1 MQNPHPCSAAFQQL
15 YGHALDPMWLMV
27 NQELIDCNEAAV
39 NVLGYRAKAELLP
52 TSVDA
57 ISPAEQ
63 ADGRSSGLRLAQFIE
78 RVTLEKPQRFEWLC
92 HCAEG
97 KPIWVEATLAR
108 FHHELADESVLT
120 LQWRDITA
128 SRKAEEKMQ
137 FESMHDALTG
147 LPNRRS
153 LEQEL
158 IHAIKRAEM
167 NGRALAIGMIDLD
180 GFKSVNDDLGH
191 DAGDNLLKAYA
202 GRMQRRMRRHDF
214 LARLGGDEFVLLLNN
229 LDPEDT
235 LSELEVITERLK
247 ECTSQTFQPIIGK
260 RIGIGMSMGVSLF
273 PKDGED
279 ADGLL
284 RLADHALLAIKAI
297 KLERTQWWALADA
310 ISDPESEQLGSLE
323 PFGKQ
328 ASTLLSDAM
337 PYILDIQSQ
346 ELENQNVL
354 QVKDGESID
363 KIAGSLTGKEKAEF
377 MAFQKGRFERLVR
390 PDLTEEQQF
399 QEGAQLGKLHGL
411 LGLDEFEMIAA
422 LDRFSSILQPLI
434 KVLPWRFN
442 ARLAVTSIIQTR
454 LVLELQANQ
463 LGRSMI
469 EKDARRH
476 LTLLEALIPAWATSE
491 NRPQVLLQYLAEM
504 ESITA
509 ATLGRP
515 AIKGGY
521 ITQFAHGNH
530 LQDLNALIE
539 HGEGP
544 VVRSDAS
551 VSIRARAWRT
561 GRIEICSNLRGPEAE
576 HKSLDGIGLPRS
588 IAAIPILDKSGYPSS
603 VLTLYGAYPCQF
615 NSAGIG
621 FWLESL
627 RHLATDLLEHR
638 NAASDNRLTDWEY
651 RQHIHTLL
659 ARDRLHF
666 NVQPLVDL
674 KTGQVDKV
682 EFLARMQDTTRVLSP
697 AEFLPSFGPIELSM
711 LFEES
716 LRMGLEWIN
725 KWNEMGLTDLTI
737 SLNLPVGVMLT
748 DHFTH
753 RLARSLKQANVDAK
767 RVQLELLETE
777 GDAVWVHA
785 KEGLISDLTEMGI
798 ALVMDDL
805 GSGYSSLSRLRTV
818 PFDSVKIDQ
827 NLVKGAEKD
836 PHQSVQFIT
845 ALIQMAHVLGQKV
858 VVEGLETFALL
869 EMATYLGAEHGQG
882 YSIAK
887 PMPAGEFFEWY
898 KNWHWNVDPSWPST
912 PLGIIA
918 ASMKELS
925 PSEVQEM
932 LAKAR

>member
-1 MQNPHPCSAAFQQL
+1 MHTPHPSSAPFQQL
-15 YGHALDPMWLMV
+15 FAHAIDPMWLV
-27 NQELIDCNEAAV
+27 VDGELLDCNEAALQI
-39 NVLGYRAKAELLP
+39 LGYRSRAEVLP
-52 TSVDA
+52 TTLSL
-57 ISPAEQ
+57 ISPKEQSDGKLSEIKFAEMINET
-63 ADGRSSGLRLAQFIE
+63 S
-78 RVTLEKPQRFEWLC
+78 LEKPQRFEWAC
-92 HCAEG
+92 QCSVG
-97 KPIWVEATLAR
+97 KTIWTESTLTR
-108 FHHELADESVLT
+108 FNHDDAHDAVFT
-120 LQWRDITA
+120 LHWRDITE
-128 SRKAEEKMQ
+128 SREAEEKMQ
-137 FESMHDALTG
+137 FESLHDVLTG
-147 LPNRRS
+147 LPNRRA

-158 IHAIKRAEM
+158 VKAIKRAEL

-229 LDPEDT
+229 LDPDHTIE
-235 LSELEVITERLK
+235 ELEIIAERLK
-247 ECTSQTFQPIIGK
+247 ECTAQSFQPIIGK

-297 KLERTQWWALADA
+297 KLERTKWWALADA
-310 ISDPESEQLGSLE
+310 IIDPESDQLGSLE
-323 PFGKQ
+323 PYGKQ
-328 ASTLLSDAM
+328 ASVLLNDAM
-337 PYILDIQSQ
+337 NYILDIHSQ
-346 ELENQNVL
+346 EFETQNAL
-354 QVKDGESID
+354 QMKDEESID
-363 KIAGSLTGKEKAEF
+363 KISGSLTDLEKKEF
-377 MAFQKGRFERLVR
+377 TAFQKGRFERLIR

-422 LDRFSSILQPLI
+422 LDRFSGMLQPLI

-454 LVLELQANQ
+454 LVEELQANQ

-476 LTLLEALIPAWATSE
+476 LSLLEALIPAWAESE
-491 NRPQVLLQYLAEM
+491 NRPQVLLQYLSEM
-504 ESITA
+504 EAITA

-521 ITQFAHGNH
+521 ITQYACGDY
-530 LQDLNALIE
+530 LQDLNALME
-539 HGEGP
+539 HGDGP

-551 VSIRARAWRT
+551 VSVRARAWKT

-576 HKSLDGIGLPRS
+576 QQSLDGLGLPRS
-588 IAAIPILDKSGYPSS
+588 IAAIPILDKHGYPSS
-603 VLTLYGAYPCQF
+603 VLTLYGAFPCQF

-638 NAASDNRLTDWEY
+638 NSTADNRLTDWEY

-674 KTGQVDKV
+674 KTGKVDKV
-682 EFLARMQDTTRVLSP
+682 EFLARMQDTTKVLSP

-716 LRMGLEWIN
+716 LRIGLEWLH

-737 SLNLPVGVMLT
+737 SLNLPVGVLLT

-753 RLARSLKQANVDAK
+753 RLARSLKQAQVNPK
-767 RVQLELLETE
+767 KVQLELLETE

-785 KEGLISDLTEMGI
+785 KEDLMNDLTEMGI

-836 PHQSVQFIT
+836 PHKSVQFIT
-845 ALIQMAHVLGQKV
+845 ALVQMAHVLGQKV

-887 PMPAGEFFEWY
+887 PMPAHEFMDWY
-898 KNWHWNVDPSWPST
+898 KNWKWEVDPAWPST

-918 ASMKELS
+918 ASVKELS

-932 LAKAR
+932 LAKSL